1 MRIVSLL
8 PSATE
13 IVCLLGLGEDLVGVT
28 HECDFP
34 PEVARL
40 PKVVRPAF
48 ESEGLSQEEI
58 DRRVRSAMQTGT
70 GVYVIDQDVL
80 SSLAPDLI
88 ITQELCDVC
97 AVPEALAAEAVGR
110 FLRRPRVLSLHPH
123 SLSDVLLDIR
133 RVGDAAGRPKAA
145 EDRVAELSMR
155 LAGVKGLLRGNPRR
169 PRVATLEWFD
179 PVMVSG
185 HWVVE
190 MVRRAGGEELLG
202 RDREPSVSVEWNE
215 VLEYAPEVLVLMAC
229 GFDVE
234 RNARDVRLL
243 ASRPGWDSLPAVRSG
258 EIYAVHGGAYFNR
271 PGPRVVD
278 GVEILAEILHPEVF
292 PRREKPEDYRRLS
305 VSGPSGPPPSE
316 APAPS

>member
-1 MRIVSLL
+1 VRIVSLL

-13 IVCLLGLGEDLVGVT
+13 IVCLLGLEKDLVGVS

-34 PEVARL
+34 PGVERL

-58 DRRVRSAMQTGT
+58 DGRVRSAMEAGT
-70 GVYVIDQDVL
+70 GVYAIDQEVL
-80 SSLAPDLI
+80 ASLAPDLI

-97 AVPEALAAEAVGR
+97 AVPQALTSEAVGR
-110 FLRRPRVLSLHPH
+110 LPRRPRVLSLHPH
-123 SLSDVLLDIR
+123 SLSDIVLDIR
-133 RVGDAAGRPKAA
+133 RVGDAAGAAVAA
-145 EDRVAELSMR
+145 ESHVLELSMR
-155 LAGVKGLLRGNPRR
+155 LANVKRLLRDNAHR
-169 PRVATLEWFD
+169 PRVAALEWLD

-190 MVRRAGGEELLG
+190 MVRRAGGEDLLG
-202 RDREPSVSVEWNE
+202 RDREPSARVEWDE
-215 VLEYAPEVLVLMAC
+215 VLRYDPEVIVLMPC

-234 RNARDVRLL
+234 RSARDAGLL
-243 ASRPGWDSLPAVRSG
+243 ARRPGWETLAAVRSG
-258 EIYAVHGGAYFNR
+258 EIWAVHGGAYFNR

-292 PRREKPEDYRRLS
+292 PRREKPEDYSRSMLPIPDR
-305 VSGPSGPPPSE
+305 G
-316 APAPS
+316 